1 MSQPPGEDAPLEAV
15 SESAAPTSLSPT
27 VIRLG
32 VVSLLTDVAGDLVT
46 TLLPFFL
53 VGTLGASM
61 GTVGLIDGA
70 ADALSSL
77 IKVAAG
83 RLGDG
88 RVKKKRLVVAG
99 YVIAALARPLIAF
112 AATPLHVLA
121 VRITDRVGKGIRT
134 APRDAWI
141 ADVTPPAHRGR
152 AYGVHRALDNAGAFL
167 GPILGLFLYRGL
179 ELPLTTVFLITIV
192 PGALAIALLTTI
204 AEPETP
210 PAPAVLA
217 PAPVGRAPLPSRL
230 RWFFVAL
237 FVFGLATAS
246 DAFVL
251 LLGREVGLDETV
263 VLSTWIGFAGV
274 RTLLSGPGAALS
286 DRIGRRRSLLL
297 GWTLYAAVYAGFSLV
312 DDQLGWT
319 VVLALY
325 AVYYALTEG
334 AERALVA
341 DLSPVASRGTAFGWF
356 HGVLGLALLPASWGF
371 GALADRFELAVA
383 FRVAAGLAA
392 AATLGLALVLRADSS
407 RAER

>member
-1 MSQPPGEDAPLEAV
+1 MSEPRGEDAATKDDE
-15 SESAAPTSLSPT
+15 AAPSEVLSPT
-27 VIRLG
+27 VVRLG

-61 GTVGLIDGA
+61 SAVGLIDGA
-70 ADALSSL
+70 ADAISSL
-77 IKVAAG
+77 LKVVAG

-112 AATPLHVLA
+112 AASPLHVLA
-121 VRITDRVGKGIRT
+121 IRITDRVGKGIRS

-141 ADVTPPAHRGR
+141 ADVTPPERRGR

-179 ELPLTTVFLITIV
+179 ELPLTTVFLVTIV
-192 PGALAIALLTTI
+192 PGLLAIALLTTVP
-204 AEPETP
+204 EPEAVSAPT
-210 PAPAVLA
+210 PAV
-217 PAPVGRAPLPSRL
+217 PVVGGTELPSRL
-230 RWFFVAL
+230 RWFFAVL

-251 LLGREVGLDETV
+251 LLGREIGLDETV
-263 VLSTWIGFAGV
+263 VLGTWIGFAGL
-274 RTLLSGPGAALS
+274 RTLLSSPGAALS

-297 GWTLYAAVYAGFSLV
+297 GWMLYASVYLAFSFV
-312 DDQLGWT
+312 EGQVSWT
-319 VVLALY
+319 FVLALY
-325 AVYYALTEG
+325 AGYYALTEG

-341 DLSPVASRGTAFGWF
+341 DLAPAAARGLAFGWF

-371 GALADRFELAVA
+371 GALADGFDIAVA
-383 FRVAAGLAA
+383 FRVAAVVAA
-392 AATLGLALVLRADSS
+392 VATLGLALVLRAHPSPP
-407 RAER
+407 RT